1 MSTGIKAAFCQ
12 HDYPLPIVRGPFDG
26 QMNGRHKK
34 PPSPTMFNPMLLAFP
49 PRFNCIVGFLMLL
62 LLLIR
67 HELTQ
72 IYF

>member
-1 MSTGIKAAFCQ
+1 MSTGIKAAFRQ

-34 PPSPTMFNPMLLAFP
+34 TAFP
-49 PRFNCIVGFLMLL
+49 YLVQPHAFRFNCIVGFLTLSL
-62 LLLIR
+62 PLIR